1 MMTRVLKTMTRAGLM
16 SLAAVLF
23 VPTMLTAAPLPE
35 KADLLATNTVV
46 AVYRGKV
53 KPPCRFLTAE
63 CPDRCGHSREQAV
76 FTIKASE
83 DYTHPGKYGDP
94 RMEVGSEWMVGTK
107 DDIPGQDPA
116 VLTQLAGL
124 QPGDTVRMTISHYYV
139 TVNNASYPVRP
150 VTSLTVLPEKE
161 QVEPLKPQCPDD
173 RAVMP
178 LRAL

>member
-1 MMTRVLKTMTRAGLM
+1 MTRASLM
-16 SLAAVLF
+16 GLAAALF
-23 VPTMLTAAPLPE
+23 VPTVNAAPLPE

-53 KPPCRFLTAE
+53 KPPCRFLTSE

-76 FTIKASE
+76 FTVKASE
-83 DYTHPGKYGDP
+83 AYSHPGKYGDDRLTP
-94 RMEVGSEWMVGTK
+94 GAQWMVGTK

-173 RAVMP
+173 RAAMP
-178 LRAL
+178 VPAAL

>member
-1 MMTRVLKTMTRAGLM
+1 MTRVLKTMIRAGLM

-23 VPTMLTAAPLPE
+23 VPTVNAAPLPE

-53 KPPCRFLTAE
+53 KPPCRFLTSE

-76 FTIKASE
+76 FTVKASE
-83 DYTHPGKYGDP
+83 AYSHPGKYGDDRLTP
-94 RMEVGSEWMVGTK
+94 GAQWMVGTK

-139 TVNNASYPVRP
+139 TVNDASYPVRS

-173 RAVMP
+173 RAAMP
-178 LRAL
+178 LPAAL